1 MKFPV
6 LSEVSIKTPK
16 NQFNDMALLK
26 YLAYRLKFFYV
37 GTMMVIRD
45 IHNWKVTLRNREQ
58 GIIVTGTTAIN
69 AIEQQTWPFIF
80 CFSLNFFF

>member
-45 IHNWKVTLRNREQ
+45 IHN
-58 GIIVTGTTAIN
+58 
-69 AIEQQTWPFIF
+69 
-80 CFSLNFFF
+80 